1 MADERRIVWVIG
13 AGFSKPLGGPLL
25 AGLFS
30 RTSIG
35 DLDTRYPNFVA
46 LRDEHAK
53 RVRWLYDYGSGLAVS
68 YQKADED
75 GRAQGENLWTNA
87 EDFVDYLDTA
97 AEPTGKDERGNEI
110 ARPHFDRLAKVFENY
125 HSPPVPQFDDLRTA
139 ARRLIAAECCGFLKG
154 G

>member
-53 RVRWLYDYGSGLAVS
+53 RVRWLYDYGSGLPVS
-68 YQKADED
+68 YTKADED
-75 GRAQGENLWTNA
+75 GRAQCENLLTNA
-87 EDFVDYLDTA
+87 EGFVDDLDTTA
-97 AEPTGKDERGNEI
+97 GPSGQDEGGTEI
-110 ARPHFDRLAKVFENY
+110 AAPD
-125 HSPPVPQFDDLRTA
+125 
-139 ARRLIAAECCGFLKG
+139 
-154 G
+154 